1 MLESGRIGSIFKTI
15 LGRKTGTLKMVALY
29 KDEKKLK
36 EFLNE
41 IKIYIRLLKEIQ
53 GIYILKL
60 LKFGVLHEAFVFIL
74 TFLAEKTFADIK
86 DNITKEEKQL
96 AIKGLQKLYLKRV
109 KHGDIKL
116 ENIMVKRKNEGSTSY
131 VWWIDFGWSKMTD
144 NVKDLNKELKE
155 LKYLLKIEDTK

>member
-1 MLESGRIGSIFKTI
+1 
-15 LGRKTGTLKMVALY
+15 
-29 KDEKKLK
+29 
-36 EFLNE
+36 
-41 IKIYIRLLKEIQ
+41 
-53 GIYILKL
+53 
-60 LKFGVLHEAFVFIL
+60 
-74 TFLAEKTFADIK
+74 EKTFADIK